1 MIEKL
6 KTIGKVVGFTTT
18 TIVGAVGLG
27 TTIAHIINKDDE
39 SDEEEFVEFVEFEE
53 VEDEDEDENDEDE
66 I

>member
-6 KTIGKVVGFTTT
+6 KTIGKIVGFTTT

-27 TTIAHIINKDDE
+27 TTIAQIVNKNNESDDE
-39 SDEEEFVEFVEFEE
+39 EFEEEFEE
-53 VEDEDEDENDEDE
+53 IEDDEYEDDEDE

>member
-6 KTIGKVVGFTTT
+6 KTIGKIVGFTTT

-27 TTIAHIINKDDE
+27 ATITQIINKDDE
-39 SDEEEFVEFVEFEE
+39 SDEEEFVEFEE
-53 VEDEDEDENDEDE
+53 VEDEDEDE

>member
-1 MIEKL
+1 MIVKL

-27 TTIAHIINKDDE
+27 TTIAQIVNKNNESDDE
-39 SDEEEFVEFVEFEE
+39 EFEEEFEE
-53 VEDEDEDENDEDE
+53 IEDDDEYEDDEDE